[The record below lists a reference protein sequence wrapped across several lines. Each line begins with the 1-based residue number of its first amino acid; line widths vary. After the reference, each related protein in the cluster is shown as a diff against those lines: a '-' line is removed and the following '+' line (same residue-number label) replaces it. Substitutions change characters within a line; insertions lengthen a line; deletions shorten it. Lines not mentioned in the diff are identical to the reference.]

1 MGGPS
6 KDASEDSQGEA
17 GSLLRNLGF
26 PLLQAHHSYNH
37 FDFSRP
43 GRRILVIGPM
53 GSGKTEFSARMWRDG
68 LVAQAKSGAAKS
80 ATTTEGADRRDIFVV
95 RSSLDSS
102 RFPDYPPDALA
113 YRGGYL
119 RCGERIGQ
127 ARDSFALESL
137 LAENPGL
144 GTWIVDEAAFFD
156 ERLAYLMKDESERRG
171 LVFVCPTLVL
181 NFRREIFNQT
191 ARLLLEIATDVFPL
205 TAYCEQEECLADSL
219 YTYRYYLVGGAECPA
234 PYFDPLIIIGGDR
247 TKENGREP
255 NYCTRCDEH
264 HYLPGKEYTFFTLKP
279 LGEAA
284 ARGDL
289 KPLLAELAAVAGGS
303 DRSRLAMS
311 LRSRHLECAEP
322 CPEMLRCLD
331 LPCLAERELAYLFAE
346 QNLLSTEQLRAV
358 VADLGLDREYLMRR
372 LSDNRRP
379 MDL

>member
-1 MGGPS
+1 MSDIPS
-6 KDASEDSQGEA
+6 GLTEEA
-17 GSLLRNLGF
+17 GSFLRNLGF
-26 PLLQAHHSYNH
+26 PLLRVHHSYNH
-37 FDFSRP
+37 FDFTRP
-43 GRRILVIGPM
+43 GRVILVIGPM

-68 LVAQAKSGAAKS
+68 LVARSKTGAAKA
-80 ATTTEGADRRDIFVV
+80 ATSGAGADRRDIFVV
-95 RSSLDSS
+95 RSALDAA

-113 YRGGYL
+113 YRGGYE
-119 RCGERIGQ
+119 RCGDRIGQ

-137 LAENPGL
+137 LAENPGV

-156 ERLAYLMKDESERRG
+156 ERLAYLMKDEAARRG
-171 LVFVCPTLVL
+171 LVFVCPSLVL

-219 YTYRYYLVGGAECPA
+219 YTYRYYLEGGVECPA

-247 TKENGREP
+247 TKEDGREP
-255 NYCTRCDEH
+255 NYCTRCDRH
-264 HYLPGKEYTFFTLKP
+264 HYLPGKEYSFFTLKP

-284 ARGDL
+284 ARGEL

-303 DRSRLAMS
+303 ERSRLSAS
-311 LRSRHLECAEP
+311 LRSRHLECEEP
-322 CPEMLRCLD
+322 CPEMLEALR

-346 QNLLSTEQLRAV
+346 QNLLSAEQLRGV
-358 VADLGLDREYLMRR
+358 VSDLGLDRDYLMRR

-379 MDL
+379 IEL